1 VSLYTKVLVDHAI
14 HVIEKIKNT
23 EADKLV
29 GICLKSTYFN
39 YKGNI
44 YEKIHGVEIGSPLSL
59 VVANIYMEQFEGI

>member
-23 EADKLV
+23 EVAELV
-29 GICLKSTYFN
+29 GICLKSTYFS

-44 YEKIHGVEIGSPLSL
+44 YEQIHGIAIGSLLSP
-59 VVANIYMEQFEGI
+59 VVANIYMEQFEGL